1 MGAINNN
8 CDMGVVGS
16 WMLKQPLMTV
26 PRLSLILKFLC
37 FFRLLCFTKK
47 KLEFLDTLHKPE
59 FVPNSKIS
67 PMYYAHYILNYK
79 TFDFFHTKFDHLSYS
94 KIYIKSSLLLSWL
107 YLLIKVIQE

>member
-37 FFRLLCFTKK
+37 FFRLLF
-47 KLEFLDTLHKPE
+47 
-59 FVPNSKIS
+59 
-67 PMYYAHYILNYK
+67 YK
-79 TFDFFHTKFDHLSYS
+79 EETGVS
-94 KIYIKSSLLLSWL
+94 
-107 YLLIKVIQE
+107 